1 MGFLGRRKRWTERDK
16 LGFELWFNALEN
28 NQIRENF
35 DVKPDTRIER
45 WADWISL
52 LKRDIDFSRGAKEK
66 SKNSEENF

>member
-28 NQIRENF
+28 NQIKENF

-52 LKRDIDFSRGAKEK
+52 LKRDIGSARRAR
-66 SKNSEENF
+66 KNSENFEENF